1 MKATTAIEEKIDQV
15 LALYVSGTSA
25 AVSEFAASIAIVSLT
40 IYLVY
45 MSYAAARGDLSEPM
59 GKLTKDLVKIS
70 LILTVALGGG
80 AYQQYVIG
88 FAYGLVS
95 DLTSVLT
102 LGEAKTVGA
111 AIDYANSGCVV
122 LPPRSD
128 CVPYDEVYL
137 SLATGNENWWGVPDP
152 LYTVAFLLVFLSQ
165 LIITVL
171 CLIPVILAKVGMS
184 LMLGI
189 GPVFVL
195 LAIFPTTVKYFESWL
210 AALIGFVMTLVLVA
224 AICSVLPMIFREF
237 LITAVRNGPKG
248 DVSVISDAFALLIAS
263 IGLGFTALHTSQL
276 GAQLAGGGV
285 AMDGK
290 GMAGKLTEKLISTLT
305 KDKTDPGTSS
315 QSDAASAQTNSV
327 SQKPSLAYQAGRALG
342 RTPYNSGRVVGNIL
356 RALDRQKRGSS

>member
-1 MKATTAIEEKIDQV
+1 
-15 LALYVSGTSA
+15 
-25 AVSEFAASIAIVSLT
+25 
-40 IYLVY
+40 
-45 MSYAAARGDLSEPM
+45 M

-122 LPPRSD
+122 LPPKSD
-128 CVPYDEVYL
+128 CVPYDAVYL
-137 SLATGNENWWGVPDP
+137 SLAIGRENWWGIPDP

-171 CLIPVILAKVGMS
+171 CLIPVILSKVGMS

-195 LAIFPTTVKYFESWL
+195 LAIFPSTVKYFESWL
-210 AALIGFVMTLVLVA
+210 SALIGFVMTLVLVA
-224 AICSVLPMIFREF
+224 AICSVIPMIFREF
-237 LITAVRNGPKG
+237 LITAVRDGPQG
-248 DVSVISDAFALLIAS
+248 DLSVLSDVFALLIVS
-263 IGLGFTALHTSQL
+263 IALGFTALHTSQL

-290 GMAGKLTEKLISTLT
+290 GVAGRLTEKLIRTLT
-305 KDKTDPGTSS
+305 KDTSDRAAS
-315 QSDAASAQTNSV
+315 SKSDAAAEQTNSV
-327 SQKPSLAYQAGRALG
+327 SQQPSRAYQVGRALG

-356 RALDRQKRGSS
+356 RALDRQKRG